1 MEHLTI
7 NTSQN
12 VEIEHDVASIGHRML
27 AHLIDYA
34 IFFGYFL
41 IIDLIMAFSLS
52 HETTV
57 IVLLLIPIL
66 LYDLLFEYFY
76 NGQNLGKRIVRIKVV
91 KLDGTP
97 ASFGNYLIRWVFR
110 IVDNVLVWGAVSV
123 ITLIVNGR
131 GQRLGDIAA
140 GTTVIRISKKVT
152 LSQTLFA
159 TVPENYVPVY
169 PAVKL
174 LTEKDIEI
182 VKDVMRFYQNN
193 NYYTNPELADRA
205 RTALENKIKM
215 KTRQTTGDFFRTI
228 LTDYGYYNR

>member
-1 MEHLTI
+1 M
-7 NTSQN
+7 
-12 VEIEHDVASIGHRML
+12 
-27 AHLIDYA
+27 
-34 IFFGYFL
+34 
-41 IIDLIMAFSLS
+41 
-52 HETTV
+52 
-57 IVLLLIPIL
+57 